1 MNNDA
6 VGGQRFTVAR
16 SSRAEFRE
24 RPRPFR
30 RIRNV
35 GSELGVVATGN
46 QPPAPLQRE
55 ASVVF
60 SLSGIFPSSHF
71 RVKRRKRRRFA
82 RRAVVI
88 KRCVHATLRSG
99 ARNGTES
106 NGSVQRALLQYKK
119 KQKKR
124 RKRRKTALYSTGA
137 SERVFPRSPL
147 APSSVFSADA
157 ARFRGTARR
166 GASRG
171 VAATQSACASQCQ
184 CLCLPWY
191 RSGVRVREVQ
201 GLGVPK
207 GRSLVARVSPLSMT
221 RARLFRP

>member
-1 MNNDA
+1 MASVSQLRVRRASDP
-6 VGGQRFTVAR
+6 TPD
-16 SSRAEFRE
+16 RAEFRE

-99 ARNGTES
+99 ARNGTEA

-119 KQKKR
+119 KQKKN
-124 RKRRKTALYSTGA
+124 RKETKKNSVVLDGSKRAGLSTL
-137 SERVFPRSPL
+137 SPC
-147 APSSVFSADA
+147 PF
-157 ARFRGTARR
+157 
-166 GASRG
+166 
-171 VAATQSACASQCQ
+171 
-184 CLCLPWY
+184 
-191 RSGVRVREVQ
+191 
-201 GLGVPK
+201 LGVL
-207 GRSLVARVSPLSMT
+207 R
-221 RARLFRP
+221 